1 MIYLADLHIHSKYS
15 RATSRLM
22 DLKHLTTYARM
33 KGLHLLGTGDF
44 THPKWLKE
52 LSQMGEQEGIYI
64 YDDMNFLITGEI
76 STVYEQGGRVRKI
89 HHLVLLPS
97 LESAEL
103 VNDAISKYANLEAD
117 GRPTLPISSPELVE
131 IIMSL
136 EPKALIIPAHAWTP
150 WFGVFGSKSG
160 FDSLRECYQDQ
171 MKHIHGLETGLSS
184 DPAMNWRLSELD
196 GLTLMSN
203 SDSHSP
209 YPWRIGREA
218 NAFDLKELNYKEVY
232 EAIRHNQLAFTIEV
246 DPSYGKYHWDGHR
259 SCGVRLEPK
268 EAMKLG
274 NICPVC
280 KKPLT
285 LGVLHRVEE
294 LADRPEGFVPEGAR
308 PFKSLLPLHEI
319 ISKVHHHDISSQSV
333 WNVYNKFVNR
343 FGSEYEVLLNAS
355 PEELRKVDKKV
366 ADVIQRMR
374 EGRLKVKPGY
384 DGVYG
389 ELIVEKRLVDFM

>member
-22 DLKHLTTYARM
+22 DLKHLATYAKM

-44 THPKWLKE
+44 THPKWLEE
-52 LSQMGEQEGIYI
+52 LSCMEEQEGIYI
-64 YDDMNFLITGEI
+64 YDDMNFLVTGEV
-76 STVYEQGGRVRKI
+76 STVYEQGGKLRRV
-89 HHLVLLPS
+89 HHLILLPS

-103 VNDAISKYANLEAD
+103 VSDAISKHANLEAD

-131 IIMSL
+131 TILSL
-136 EPKALIIPAHAWTP
+136 EPKALVIPAHAWTP
-150 WFGVFGSKSG
+150 WFGVLGSKSG

-171 MKHIHGLETGLSS
+171 TRHIYGLETGLSS

-196 GLTLMSN
+196 GLTLISN

-218 NAFDLKELNYKEVY
+218 NAFDLRKLSYEEVY
-232 EAIRHNQLAFTIEV
+232 KAIRYNRLAFTIEV

-259 SCGVRLEPK
+259 NCGVRLEPK
-268 EAMKLG
+268 EAMRLG

-280 KKPLT
+280 GRPLT

-308 PFKSLLPLHEI
+308 PFKSLLPLHEL
-319 ISKVHHHDISSQSV
+319 ISSVYHRPVSSQSV
-333 WNVYNKFVNR
+333 WNLYHKFVNK
-343 FGSEYEVLLNAS
+343 FGNEYEVLLNADTQ
-355 PEELRKVDKKV
+355 ELKEVDRRV
-366 ADVIQRMR
+366 ADIIGRMR
-374 EGRLKVKPGY
+374 EGRLEVKPGY

-389 ELIVEKRLVDFM
+389 ELIVEKRLTDFT